1 MEETRTKETQEIID
15 NLLQLGDY
23 KTLITHLEDV
33 PDVELAE
40 MLNKLETNIMFRVLS
55 QFPPERQGAIASH
68 FDIDLLH
75 EMFQI
80 MDRKSYAIV
89 FENIQSDVRA
99 DIYRELSL
107 DEQTQLLPF
116 LDKKTREDV
125 LHLSSYPPE
134 SAGGIMTTDFAFVLK
149 NMTVNEAIDKVRK
162 DAPSRKMVYYIYV
175 VDEDMKLLGF
185 ITLKDLILAEPNTYV
200 KDVVHEDYVYV
211 EVYDDQEAVARKVEK
226 YDLVAIPVLNPLGQ
240 LVGIVRHDD
249 ALDVIRAE
257 HSEDLEKFMGIISSE
272 DFNYEDTTVWMH
284 FKKRIVWIVSLAAVG
299 IISGMIIHR
308 YERMLESF
316 IILALYM
323 PMIADTGGNCG
334 SQAATVV
341 IRALALGQITLKDW
355 AKIIF
360 KEARVSILV
369 SICLGVLAFGKV
381 LFLSWE
387 TSPPAGY
394 SLMYV
399 AFVISGALS
408 LQVIASTMIGAG
420 LPLLVKKF
428 GGDPAVAASP
438 AITTVVDIVGLLIY
452 FGLATTFF
460 VLR

>member
-1 MEETRTKETQEIID
+1 VEEIRTKEIKETIE

-23 KTLITHLEDV
+23 KTLSDNLEDF
-33 PDVELAE
+33 PDVEIAE
-40 MLNKLETNIMFRVLS
+40 MLNELETEPMFKTLS
-55 QFPPERQGAIASH
+55 QFPPERRGAIASH

-75 EMFQI
+75 GMFQ
-80 MDRKSYAIV
+80 MMERKMYATV

-99 DIYRELSL
+99 DVYQELSL

-134 SAGGIMTTDFAFVLK
+134 TAGGIMTTDFAFVLK
-149 NMTVNEAIDKVRK
+149 NMNVTEAIEKVRK
-162 DAPSRKMVYYIYV
+162 DAPSRKMVYYVYV

-185 ITLKDLILAEPNTYV
+185 ITLKDLILANPKTPVE
-200 KDVVHEDYVYV
+200 DIIHEDYIHVSVY
-211 EVYDDQEAVARKVEK
+211 EDREEVARKVEK
-226 YDLVAIPVLNPLGQ
+226 YDLVAIPVLNPLNQ

-257 HSEDLEKFMGIISSE
+257 HSEDMEKFMGIISTD
-272 DFNYEDTTVWMH
+272 DFNYEDTTVWTH

-299 IISGMIIHR
+299 IVSGMIIHK
-308 YERMLESF
+308 YEGMLESF
-316 IILALYM
+316 IILALYL

-334 SQAATVV
+334 SQSATVV
-341 IRALALGQITLKDW
+341 IRALALGQVTIKDW
-355 AKIIF
+355 WKIIY
-360 KEARVSILV
+360 KEARVSFLV
-369 SICLGVLAFGKV
+369 SICLGVLAFLKV

-387 TSPPAGY
+387 TSTPAGF
-394 SLMYV
+394 SLMFV
-399 AFVISGALS
+399 ALIISIALS
-408 LQVIASTMIGAG
+408 LQVIASTIIGAG
-420 LPLLVKKF
+420 LPMMVKRF

-460 VLR
+460 VL